1 MTTNKPMTG
10 EQLDELMTVAVNM
23 QREAET
29 DCNRPSA
36 MFAYAVQVAVIE
48 LRKVRNDAAELEQ
61 QLAESHRALRAETTA
76 HENMQMQVEKLAAEN
91 AGLKAGFKFFSYSEM
106 AGFEEH
112 GTAELAM
119 KSADADL
126 AGERD
131 EASSDGWS
139 EETDTICW
147 GVIVQ
152 KAFENKFEK
161 PSEENGWIGWSDYA
175 LLPSIETPATDA
187 FLAEVRVQGVESAGE
202 YLKQYAQ
209 GLHEEARLVL
219 QDAGEL
225 CNGFAAQLRK
235 GVKS

>member
-1 MTTNKPMTG
+1 MKPTY
-10 EQLDELMTVAVNM
+10 E
-23 QREAET
+23 
-29 DCNRPSA
+29 
-36 MFAYAVQVAVIE
+36 
-48 LRKVRNDAAELEQ
+48 ELE
-61 QLAESHRALRAETTA
+61 AKCAA
-76 HENMQMQVEKLAAEN
+76 LAAEN
-91 AGLKAGFKFFSYSEM
+91 AGLKAGFKYFSYSEM

-131 EASSDGWS
+131 EASSEGWS

-152 KAFENKFEK
+152 KAVENKFEK

-187 FLAEVRVQGVESAGE
+187 FLAEVRAQGVEMLRDSIAELGGSIE
-202 YLKQYAQ
+202 DTID
-209 GLHEEARLVL
+209 LHHYCS
-219 QDAGEL
+219 D
-225 CNGFAAQLRK
+225 FAAQLRK
-235 GVKS
+235 GVQS

>member
-1 MTTNKPMTG
+1 MSELVKRGHDQVAELKSSCGAVDVRDVAQLISDLAT
-10 EQLDELMTVAVNM
+10 QLD
-23 QREAET
+23 
-29 DCNRPSA
+29 
-36 MFAYAVQVAVIE
+36 VQLGRSNA
-48 LRKVRNDAAELEQ
+48 
-61 QLAESHRALRAETTA
+61 
-76 HENMQMQVEKLAAEN
+76 LAAEN
-91 AGLKAGFKFFSYSEM
+91 AGLKAGFKYFSYSEM

-131 EASSDGWS
+131 EASSEGWS

-152 KAFENKFEK
+152 KAVENKFEK

-187 FLAEVRVQGVESAGE
+187 FLAEARAQGVEMLRDSIAELGGSIE
-202 YLKQYAQ
+202 DTID
-209 GLHEEARLVL
+209 LHHYCS
-219 QDAGEL
+219 D
-225 CNGFAAQLRK
+225 FAAQLRK
-235 GVKS
+235 GVPS